1 MSLTALT
8 FIKDDAKKIGA
19 FIKDAGTIYQ
29 KRDEYL
35 QMAGAISFYHAQEH
49 GDPVFIQRFYD
60 VLSKGHK
67 NMFRAWLGK
76 LSKVEIDGSVSL
88 WLGFKDD
95 KFFVKSGTENMR
107 KGVYTPDVL
116 LADNNRWM
124 KRAAKV
130 DESAESKSEAQ
141 EFNEM
146 LDKATKRVDAIRK
159 LFLDANATIPATL
172 SEAIK
177 DVEKLLVGLH
187 KA

>member
-1 MSLTALT
+1 MALAKLD
-8 FIKDDAKKIGA
+8 FIQDDAKKIGA

-88 WLGFKDD
+88 WLGFKDG

-107 KGVYTPDVL
+107 KGVHSPDDL
-116 LADNNRWM
+116 LADDNQWM
-124 KRAAKV
+124 KRAKS
-130 DESAESKSEAQ
+130 DEPETEKSEVQ

-172 SEAIK
+172 AEAIK